1 MILLHLSFDPPWHLS
16 MTESLP
22 PCPRGSESMC
32 EECEQLQKKIDRFR
46 TFLNQ
51 FDPLTTKNMD
61 QAVEALELQKA
72 ALHPDLGAKRT

>member
-1 MILLHLSFDPPWHLS
+1 
-16 MTESLP
+16 
-22 PCPRGSESMC
+22 MC